1 MHKPKATDFALDI
14 AADLHKWR
22 SFVAIGELGSLTRA
36 ALFLDSNQSF
46 LSRQVNALER
56 ECGARLFNRTG
67 RGVELSE
74 TGQRLFNHDRA
85 RSNNLR
91 RPEKRSSGP
100 QHYAEHHDQR
110 TIQEMHGS
118 VAQNLLAGDQKQE
131 PERG

>member
-1 MHKPKATDFALDI
+1 MHKPRATDFALDI

-56 ECGARLFNRTG
+56 ECGTRLFNRTG

-74 TGQRLFNHDRA
+74 AGSACSPSEGAAGTRA
-85 RSNNLR
+85 GAGARHPR
-91 RPEKRSSGP
+91 RPARAGRHRHSGQPAFHQHHPHRPPVRRVRSCT
-100 QHYAEHHDQR
+100 A
-110 TIQEMHGS
+110 
-118 VAQNLLAGDQKQE
+118 
-131 PERG
+131 